1 MQKTPLCLNKADR
14 FLLFVTKNIEILPG
28 WKQVE
33 SDIVGAE
40 GSKHL
45 KMLEKEYGN
54 SVYALAKQLL

>member
-1 MQKTPLCLNKADR
+1 M
-14 FLLFVTKNIEILPG
+14 FVTKNIEILPG